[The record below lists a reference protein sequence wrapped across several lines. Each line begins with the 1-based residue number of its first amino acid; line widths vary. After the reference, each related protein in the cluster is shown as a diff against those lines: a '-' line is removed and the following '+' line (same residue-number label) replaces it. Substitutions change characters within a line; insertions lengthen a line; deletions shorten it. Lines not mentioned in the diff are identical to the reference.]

1 MVWIFNRMVL
11 SRLVVTLSG
20 IMVAFSEYI
29 YVVLAVADLFKSVMV
44 LVLIQLI

>member
-1 MVWIFNRMVL
+1 MVWIFDRMVL
-11 SRLVVTLSG
+11 SRLVVTLAG

-29 YVVLAVADLFKSVMV
+29 NVVLAVADLFKSVMV